1 MMFIHVIVHVHVD
14 CTLGF
19 IFMHTYTYL
28 HSNIF
33 GTSRSTPVEVLH
45 SILPGPYKYL
55 LKTTIPLLTP
65 LQKKEVLARM
75 SAFNYSGFNGRVIG
89 NIIYHK
95 SFVGRD
101 CKAWAQMALFIIGPY
116 LSDCQKSVLFAL
128 SKVYIHYQGKG
139 GQSCK
144 NKFAIHIHVVLYT
157 YMYIDIYLHVHAGIQ
172 NRLLFAIP
180 RM

>member
-1 MMFIHVIVHVHVD
+1 
-14 CTLGF
+14 
-19 IFMHTYTYL
+19 
-28 HSNIF
+28 
-33 GTSRSTPVEVLH
+33 
-45 SILPGPYKYL
+45 
-55 LKTTIPLLTP
+55 
-65 LQKKEVLARM
+65 M
-75 SAFNYSGFNGRVIG
+75 SEFNYSGFNGRVIG
-89 NIIYHK
+89 NIIYHHK

-101 CKAWAQMALFIIGPY
+101 YKAWAQMALFIIGPY
-116 LSDCQKSVLFAL
+116 LSDCQKPVLFAL

-139 GQSCK
+139 SQSCK